1 MISLN
6 EVKLIGN
13 LGQDPEQRTLQN
25 GTTVCSFTMATSE
38 NYKDKSGEKQ
48 TITEWHNCVAWNKTA
63 ELISKYA
70 KKGSKMYL
78 SGQIKTESYEQNGV
92 KKFITKI
99 IVRDFMLLDKATESK
114 PQQENIVQYSNEN
127 DGFEPDDDDSDL
139 PF

>member
-78 SGQIKTESYEQNGV
+78 SGQIKTESYEYEQNGV

-127 DGFEPDDDDSDL
+127 DGFEPDDSDL

>member
-127 DGFEPDDDDSDL
+127 DGFEPDDSDL